1 MSCLAWASGCLAFLS
16 ASLAAFAA
24 PPKADP
30 VAEGFPSWEG
40 VTSRNYIHGRMI
52 TPSDLRHRVVMLVSV
67 KDDDNLQKTLADIGG
82 LVSSMD
88 GVPAGHLA
96 QWDTMES
103 VPRKCVI
110 VISFVDPPK
119 TVADDLKAA
128 LKPSKSMK
136 EDEART
142 FAQVWSSIAP
152 AFYRDI
158 SLCGA
163 EAPTEFPYVTVMDGK
178 SAEPVFKGAYKPA
191 DAKKIRAIANKA
203 KSALPAWRELT
214 GVEEVVHY
222 KNVEKIILAQKP
234 LKQCFSTLRAGLADK
249 NPEKAREAQIMYDAL
264 HQFCSDLK
272 LRISLEFK
280 ASPARAFAD
289 AQRLFK
295 YFPAEKKSIGSVDA
309 YLKANKSAVTL
320 GKMYEKYL
328 EWSQPDFTFKN
339 ASDAKKAVQLV
350 NSWKKPLEKMSQDS
364 SNAVLQGE
372 ASLIL
377 SQIEMLGDILMTKVP
392 QK

>member
-1 MSCLAWASGCLAFLS
+1 MSKRLSFFISACCLAA
-16 ASLAAFAA
+16 AAFAA
-24 PPKADP
+24 PPKTDP

-40 VTSRNYIHGRMI
+40 VTDRNYIHGRMI
-52 TPSDLRHRVVMLVSV
+52 TPSDLRQRVVVLVSI
-67 KDDDNLQKTLADIGG
+67 KDGENLHKTMVDLSHLLSGLDDMP
-82 LVSSMD
+82 V
-88 GVPAGHLA
+88 GHVA
-96 QWDTMES
+96 QWDTMEQM
-103 VPRKCVI
+103 PRKCI
-110 VISFVDPPK
+110 IAISFVDPPK
-119 TVADDLKAA
+119 NVADDLKAA

-136 EDEART
+136 EDEARN
-142 FAQVWSSIAP
+142 FSQAWVGIAP

-163 EAPTEFPYVTVMDGK
+163 EAPAEFPYVCVMDGQ
-178 SAEPVFKGAYKPA
+178 SAEPAYKGAYKPA
-191 DAKKIRAIANKA
+191 DAKKIRSIVAKA
-203 KSALPAWRELT
+203 KKELPAWKELT
-214 GVEEVVHY
+214 GVEEIVHF

-234 LKQCFSTLRAGLADK
+234 LKPCFAMLKAGFADK
-249 NPEKAREAQIMYDAL
+249 NPEKAREAQIIYDAL

-280 ASPARAFAD
+280 TSPARAFAD

-295 YFPAEKKSIGSVDA
+295 YFPAEKKSVANVDA

-320 GKMYEKYL
+320 GKIYEKYL
-328 EWSQPDFTFKN
+328 EWSQPDFAFKN

-377 SQIEMLGDILMTKVP
+377 SQIEMLGDILMSKVP